1 MTWLPS
7 GPDFTPR
14 GTVDP
19 PAGWLDL
26 VGRRPNLDSRGVEPA
41 TVGMTAAKAMRLSQV
56 QVGVNRRV
64 KYVRDHGD
72 DWRVADTEGDC
83 EDFALAKMVRLV
95 EYGWP
100 RGALLMTLLLFWDA
114 ANRKWTWH
122 AVLCIAT
129 DHGPWILDNRF
140 QYPRI
145 AAHCVGYFWSTREKP
160 GDARWERIRLQK
172 TGIRDQGSGDE

>member
-7 GPDFTPR
+7 GPDFTPT
-14 GTVDP
+14 GNVDP

-26 VGRRPNLDSRGVEPA
+26 IGRRPDLDSRDVEPA

-56 QVGVNRRV
+56 QVGVNQRV
-64 KYVRDHGD
+64 KYVREHGD
-72 DWRVADTEGDC
+72 DWRVADIEGDC
-83 EDFALAKMVRLV
+83 EDFALAKMVRLL

-100 RGALLMTLLLFWDA
+100 RGALLMTLLLFWDT

-122 AVLCIAT
+122 AVLCVAT

-160 GDARWERIRLQK
+160 GDPRWERIGFQK